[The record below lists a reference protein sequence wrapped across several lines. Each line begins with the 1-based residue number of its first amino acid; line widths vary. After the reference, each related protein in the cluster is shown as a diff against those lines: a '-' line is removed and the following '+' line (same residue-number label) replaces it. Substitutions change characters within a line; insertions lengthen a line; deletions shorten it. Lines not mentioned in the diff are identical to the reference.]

1 MIPDW
6 GVPPQNMLAEFEKET
21 GIKVN
26 VETVSWDDMRNKIA
40 IAASGNKA
48 AADVLK

>member
-26 VETVSWDDMRNKIA
+26 VETVLHGMI
-40 IAASGNKA
+40 
-48 AADVLK
+48 